1 MPGKSGLA
9 TACSMRRWRSATLV
23 SLIACTLAEVAV
35 LAEAAT
41 ATRDGLALA
50 PGTVEGV
57 RTGVGMGVL
66 ILRVSVAAAPGTGVG
81 SAANRLAQPAVS
93 SVAKAAITN
102 RRAVRA
108 HPSPLAAL
116 AASPSGRGR
125 REAAGEGC
133 ARRIPLHFT
142 RRPRATDWNPD
153 RSGFTRTAGLAQVV
167 AKLLGSAWMAQLSQ
181 RLGFDLTNAFAGYPE
196 LASDLF
202 ERSLT
207 SVVEAKTQGNDAALA
222 L

>member
-81 SAANRLAQPAVS
+81 SAANRLAQPALS
-93 SVAKAAITN
+93 SVAKAAAAQTGAW
-102 RRAVRA
+102 RAAR
-108 HPSPLAAL
+108 
-116 AASPSGRGR
+116 GIGNGR
-125 REAAGEGC
+125 RP
-133 ARRIPLHFT
+133 IPIHFT
-142 RRPRATDWNPD
+142 RRPCATDWNPD

-167 AKLLGSAWMAQLSQ
+167 AKLLGSARM
-181 RLGFDLTNAFAGYPE
+181 
-196 LASDLF
+196 
-202 ERSLT
+202 
-207 SVVEAKTQGNDAALA
+207 TQ
-222 L
+222 